1 MVKKAKN
8 VKYYEGIGRRKEA
21 VARVRLYIVGKDK
34 TAEVGKTKIK
44 AGEAYINGKILNET
58 AIPHYQKDFMFS
70 PLSATGND
78 GRFAISILTSGGG
91 PNSQI
96 EAVVHGVARA
106 LDLVDR
112 AEYRPILKNLGL
124 LTRDPRTRERRKVG
138 TGGKARRVKQSPKR

>member
-34 TAEVGKTKIK
+34 TAEVGKIKIK
-44 AGEAYINGKILNET
+44 AGEAYINEKILSQT
-58 AIPHYQKDFMFS
+58 AIPQYQRDFMFS

-78 GRFAISILTSGGG
+78 GRFAVSILISGGG

-96 EAVVHGVARA
+96 EAIVHGVSRA

-112 AEYRPILKNLGL
+112 TEYRPILKNLGL